1 MVMQPVCDCMSRA
14 RVGTPTKIA
23 PEDVEMIPKVIE
35 LNLGSMDP

>member
-1 MVMQPVCDCMSRA
+1 MQLVRECVSRA

-35 LNLGSMDP
+35 LKLGSMDP